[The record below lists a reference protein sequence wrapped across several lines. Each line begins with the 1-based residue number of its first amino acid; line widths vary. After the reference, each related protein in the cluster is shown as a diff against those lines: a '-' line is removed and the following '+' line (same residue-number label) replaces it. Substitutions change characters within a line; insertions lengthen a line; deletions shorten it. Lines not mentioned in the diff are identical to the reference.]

1 MTKNALG
8 QIIKNQRTA
17 MALSQRQLAHQ
28 LGIQGSH
35 VAYIER
41 GLRKPSLSLLRR
53 LADVLGLDGGKLFFL
68 LHPEAKVLLGS
79 CLKSE
84 RPEPL
89 GESWRRFV
97 NNHGL
102 LKRHGITRAELK
114 ILKQVSLLRRVSS
127 AGQFLFV
134 LNSIRQAGEQE

>member
-1 MTKNALG
+1 MTRNSLG

-17 MALSQRQLAHQ
+17 MALSQRKLAYQ

-53 LADVLGLDGGKLFFL
+53 IADVLGLNGGKLFFL
-68 LHPEAKVLLGS
+68 LHPEAKTLLGA
-79 CLKSE
+79 CLKSGP
-84 RPEPL
+84 PEPL
-89 GESWRRFV
+89 GESWRQFV
-97 NNHGL
+97 NNHAL
-102 LKRHGITRAELK
+102 LKRHGITRAELR

-127 AGQFLFV
+127 PGQFLFV